1 MIYLR
6 KYTKQIKRFLCLK
19 VVIIVVIFTMIC
31 ILNVMILE
39 TTKKGLD
46 LSRGL
51 TKLNHSYGLVFLDQ
65 RELYSMAVSEK
76 NQVLNELENIDEI
89 TMTYNVRYVDID
101 GKETVVMNKDYF
113 DYLGLSITGDGEV
126 NKGCVYLSANHN
138 EQIKTYYLNEN
149 ELQVC
154 GVLEPMSFYLVNE
167 SMNYSTEDNNIF
179 VQKSVIE
186 DDYRDTYIYE
196 SSDLNFIIDENLNL
210 TKDQLLDMADDVK
223 RKVEESFNKIGYQPK
238 IMIKDNSSFYLTMG
252 KYNDEYWQSTKL
264 ETMSLVSLLI
274 VAITL
279 VSLYENLRVKRY
291 NMIVLALGKR
301 KFYIFCSN
309 IILNAL
315 VILISLFL
323 TSILLGLL
331 KIAIVYEILILAG
344 AFVFIVQTV
353 IQFFIL
359 SSYDNN
365 ELIKELGKRRV

>member
-264 ETMSLVSLLI
+264 ETMSLV
-274 VAITL
+274 
-279 VSLYENLRVKRY
+279 
-291 NMIVLALGKR
+291 
-301 KFYIFCSN
+301 
-309 IILNAL
+309 
-315 VILISLFL
+315 
-323 TSILLGLL
+323 
-331 KIAIVYEILILAG
+331 
-344 AFVFIVQTV
+344 
-353 IQFFIL
+353 
-359 SSYDNN
+359 
-365 ELIKELGKRRV
+365 